1 MRLLAACL
9 AAAVGTALAASAAPV
24 PQGKEKSTA
33 EKLAGKWELVR
44 SSQGT
49 PEGVTALV
57 EFTKDGKM
65 TVTFTPK
72 EKGAET
78 IVLKGKFKAEAGKID
93 YTLDNGEGGMKQE
106 ILTINKLTDDEL
118 VTTDPDGIKE
128 EFKRVAEKKD
138 EKKPVK
144 D

>member
-33 EKLAGKWELVR
+33 EKLAGRWELVR

-49 PEGVTALV
+49 PEGLTALV

-78 IVLKGKFKAEAGKID
+78 IVLKGKFKVVEEKKID
-93 YTLDNGEGGMKQE
+93 YTLDTGEGGMKQE
-106 ILTINKLTDDEL
+106 VLTINKLTDDEL

-128 EFKRVAEKKD
+128 EFKRLAEKKD
-138 EKKPVK
+138 EKKK

>member
-9 AAAVGTALAASAAPV
+9 AAALGAGLAASAAPV

-49 PEGVTALV
+49 PEGVTAVV

-78 IVLKGKFKAEAGKID
+78 IVLKGKFKVVEEKKID
-93 YTLDNGEGGMKQE
+93 YTLDTGDGGTKQE
-106 ILTINKLTDDEL
+106 VLTINKLTDDEL

-128 EFKRVAEKKD
+128 EFKRLVEKKD
-138 EKKPVK
+138 EKKK

>member
-9 AAAVGTALAASAAPV
+9 AALGTALAASAAPV

-44 SSQGT
+44 NSQGND
-49 PEGVTALV
+49 EGVTAVV
-57 EFTKDGKM
+57 EFTKDGKI

-78 IVLKGKFKAEAGKID
+78 IVLKGTFKVLEGGKID
-93 YTLDNGEGGMKQE
+93 YTLDLGDDGKKQE
-106 ILTINKLTDDEL
+106 VLTINKLTDDEL

-128 EFKRVAEKKD
+128 EFKRVVEKKRD
-138 EKKPVK
+138 
-144 D
+144 

>member
-9 AAAVGTALAASAAPV
+9 AVAFGAALTAAAAPV
-24 PQGKEKSTA
+24 PQGKEKTTA
-33 EKLAGKWELVR
+33 EKLVGKWELVR
-44 SSQGT
+44 SSNGT
-49 PEGVTALV
+49 PDGVTAVV

-72 EKGAET
+72 EKGTET
-78 IVLKGKFKAEAGKID
+78 IVLKGKFKADGDKID
-93 YTLDNGEGGMKQE
+93 YTLEDGSGGMKQE
-106 ILTINKLTDDEL
+106 ILTVKKLTDDEL
-118 VTTDPDGIKE
+118 VTTDPDNVKE
-128 EFKRVAEKKD
+128 EFKRAAEKKG